1 MTIAEASFMTLTQQ
15 EGEFH
20 FSVATETTPGYLRY
34 LPEFLENYYV
44 LRAFRRVEN
53 IRRFNI
59 GNQYYL
65 VFTAYLLK
73 SSEHMD
79 VTIEA
84 STERGRPIHVI
95 ISRSSPEISEELIK
109 GIQENILLEL
119 QLFEDYARQYTLYLA
134 YIPGQK
140 ISEQKYGRGILEK
153 LFTDSMVNLF
163 IIFIVVAVGTFALFN
178 AVFGQEL
185 SLLLSP
191 IVIVVSQLLI
201 VAYSGRLIARTSDW
215 RITKDRPEV
224 KVLQYTLTEQEADI
238 LRKKHRKELP
248 KIRKEIYDSTLAT
261 GKQITCENAHPIFTK
276 YGIACTPQ
284 NLIVKTVNLY
294 DLVSKACGKFN
305 VPIPT
310 IVVSNK
316 MAANA
321 AATGLSPKRGTMLVT
336 TGAIVQLDENELF
349 QVIGHE
355 VSHLKGHDPFIL
367 FFILS
372 IEYIIRVYALTFLP
386 QIAAI
391 IQGIFVIYFIA
402 LLGLTFFIGKFF
414 EAKSDL
420 EAAVYLKEPKV
431 MANSLRKIGFRRL
444 LIKKGGISW
453 SFLDWIRLDPHPPLS
468 WRIKRL
474 DEIEDTNQIKHT
486 FLKSVGDVF
495 KGFISSIA

>member
-1 MTIAEASFMTLTQQ
+1 MTLTQQ

-20 FSVATETTPGYLRY
+20 FSVTTETTPGYLRY

-65 VFTAYLLK
+65 VFTAYLPK
-73 SSEHMD
+73 SSEYID

-119 QLFEDYARQYTLYLA
+119 QLFEEYARKYTLYLA

-163 IIFIVVAVGTFALFN
+163 IIFIVIAIGTFALFN
-178 AVFGQEL
+178 SLFGQEL

-191 IVIVVSQLLI
+191 IVIVVSQLLV

-224 KVLQYTLTEQEADI
+224 IVLQYTLTEQEADI

-248 KIRKEIYDSTLAT
+248 KIRKEIYASTLAA
-261 GKQITCENAHPIFTK
+261 GKQITCENAHPVFEE

-294 DLVSKACGKFN
+294 DLVSKACDMFN
-305 VPIPT
+305 VAIPS

-316 MAANA
+316 MDANA

-336 TGAIVQLDENELF
+336 TGAIVQLEENELF

-355 VSHLKGHDPFIL
+355 VSHLKGHDPFLL

-372 IEYIIRVYALTFLP
+372 IEYIVRIYLLAFFPV
-386 QIAAI
+386 IGAI
-391 IQGIFVIYFIA
+391 IGQFFFIYFIA

-420 EAAVYLKEPKV
+420 EAAVYLNEPKV

-444 LIKKGGISW
+444 VMKGGISW

-468 WRIKRL
+468 WRIRRL
-474 DEIEDTNQIKHT
+474 DKIEDPSKIKHT

-495 KGFISSIA
+495 KGIFSSIT

>member
-1 MTIAEASFMTLTQQ
+1 MTIAEASIMTLTQQ

-20 FSVATETTPGYLRY
+20 FSIATETTPGYLRY

-44 LRAFRRVEN
+44 HRAFRRVEHV
-53 IRRFNI
+53 RRFNI
-59 GNQYYL
+59 ENRHYL
-65 VFTAYLLK
+65 IFSAYLPK
-73 SSEHMD
+73 SSEHID

-84 STERGRPIHVI
+84 STERGHPIQVI
-95 ISRSSPEISEELIK
+95 MARSSPEISEELLK
-109 GIQENILLEL
+109 GIQDDILLNI

-224 KVLQYTLTEQEADI
+224 IVLQYTLTAQEADI
-238 LRKKHRKELP
+238 LRKKHRKKLP
-248 KIRKEIYDSTLAT
+248 KIRKELYDSTLAL
-261 GKQITCENAHPIFTK
+261 GSQITCEKAHPVFEK
-276 YGIACTPQ
+276 YGIQCTPQ

-305 VPIPT
+305 VSIPT

-321 AATGLSPKRGTMLVT
+321 AATGLSPKRGTMLIT

-372 IEYIIRVYALTFLP
+372 IEYVVRVYALTFFP
-386 QIAAI
+386 AIAAI
-391 IQGIFVIYFIA
+391 ITQLFIIYFIL
-402 LLGLTFFIGKFF
+402 LLGGTFFVGKFF

-420 EAAVYLKEPKV
+420 EAAKYLKEPKV

-444 LIKKGGISW
+444 IRKGGISW
-453 SFLDWIRLDPHPPLS
+453 AFLDWIRLDPHPPLS

-474 DEIEDTNQIKHT
+474 DEIEDTSQIKHT
-486 FLKSVGDVF
+486 FLKSIGDVF

>member
-44 LRAFRRVEN
+44 LRAFRRVEHV
-53 IRRFNI
+53 RRFNI
-59 GNQYYL
+59 DQRYYL
-65 VFTAYLLK
+65 IFSAYLPN
-73 SSEHMD
+73 SSEHID

-84 STERGRPIHVI
+84 STERGRPINVI
-95 ISRSSPEISEELIK
+95 MTRSSPEISEKLIK
-109 GIQENILLEL
+109 DIQDNILLNI
-119 QLFEDYARQYTLYLA
+119 QLFEDYARQYTMYLA
-134 YIPGQK
+134 FIPGQK
-140 ISEQKYGRGILEK
+140 VTAQKYGRGIIEK
-153 LFTDSMVNLF
+153 LFADSMITLF
-163 IIFIVVAVGTFALFN
+163 IFFIIIAGATFLLFN
-178 AVFGQEL
+178 ALFGQEL
-185 SLLLSP
+185 SVLLSP
-191 IVIVVSQLLI
+191 IVIVVAQLL
-201 VAYSGRLIARTSDW
+201 VVGYSGRLIARTSDW
-215 RITKDRPEV
+215 RISKERPEV
-224 KVLQYTLTEQEADI
+224 IVLQYTLTEEEADVV
-238 LRKKHRKELP
+238 RKKYRKKLP
-248 KIRKEIYDSTLAT
+248 KIRKELYDSTLAI
-261 GKQITCENAHPIFTK
+261 GSPITCEKAHPVFEK
-276 YGIACTPQ
+276 YGIQCTPQ

-294 DLVSKACGKFN
+294 DLVSKACGMFN

-367 FFILS
+367 FFILT

-391 IQGIFVIYFIA
+391 IQSLFIIYFMA

-444 LIKKGGISW
+444 IRKGRISW

-474 DEIEDTNQIKHT
+474 DEIEDTSQIKHT

-495 KGFISSIA
+495 KGFFSSIA